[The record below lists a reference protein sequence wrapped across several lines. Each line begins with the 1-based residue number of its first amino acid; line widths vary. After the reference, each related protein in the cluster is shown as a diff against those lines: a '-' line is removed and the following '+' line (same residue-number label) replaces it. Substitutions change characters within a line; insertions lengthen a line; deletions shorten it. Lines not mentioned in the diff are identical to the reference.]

1 MKNKK
6 LILTVCI
13 CLLATIIAVVFL
25 FPRHPQPEYSVETY
39 EELAE
44 KLDGQCVLPAQDTLP
59 HTDVSYTVYLESRFS
74 NDVVGYIIGYNAT
87 KTGTTEMTISCK
99 ALKELDEVIELTPT
113 ATYNSV
119 ELEITENSVSFE
131 MSDYRYMIYYD
142 ANSEELQQV
151 AILIAENFIDN
162 TTK

>member
-1 MKNKK
+1 
-6 LILTVCI
+6 
-13 CLLATIIAVVFL
+13 
-25 FPRHPQPEYSVETY
+25 
-39 EELAE
+39 
-44 KLDGQCVLPAQDTLP
+44 
-59 HTDVSYTVYLESRFS
+59 
-74 NDVVGYIIGYNAT
+74 
-87 KTGTTEMTISCK
+87 MTISCK

-151 AILIAENFIDN
+151 AILIAENIIDN